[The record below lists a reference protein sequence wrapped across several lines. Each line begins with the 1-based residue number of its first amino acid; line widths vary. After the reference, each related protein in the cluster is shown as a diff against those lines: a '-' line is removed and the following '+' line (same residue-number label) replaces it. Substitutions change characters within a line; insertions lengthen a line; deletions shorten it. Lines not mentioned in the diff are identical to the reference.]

1 MMHANPLPVI
11 LVVALC
17 TMLTRFA
24 PFLAFPAGRKRPAF
38 ILYLSRALPPAVIGL
53 LVVYCFRQVEPGLFP
68 HGLPEALSVI
78 AVALSYLWKRNTML
92 SIGLGTLCYMILI
105 RLMV

>member
-1 MMHANPLPVI
+1 MHTQPLPLI

-17 TMLTRFA
+17 TMLTRFL

-53 LVVYCFRQVEPGLFP
+53 LVVYCLRQVQPLPWP
-68 HGLPEALSVI
+68 HGLPELI
-78 AVALSYLWKRNTML
+78 AILIVAFSYLWKRNTL
-92 SIGLGTLCYMILI
+92 ISIGLGTLVYMILI

>member
-1 MMHANPLPVI
+1 MHAQPLPLI

-24 PFLAFPAGRKRPAF
+24 PFLAFPAGRKRPAI

-53 LVVYCFRQVEPGLFP
+53 LVVYCFRQVQPALYP
-68 HGLPEALSVI
+68 HGLPELLATA
-78 AVALSYLWKRNTML
+78 AVVASYLWRRSTML
-92 SIGLGTLCYMILI
+92 SIALGTLCYMILI